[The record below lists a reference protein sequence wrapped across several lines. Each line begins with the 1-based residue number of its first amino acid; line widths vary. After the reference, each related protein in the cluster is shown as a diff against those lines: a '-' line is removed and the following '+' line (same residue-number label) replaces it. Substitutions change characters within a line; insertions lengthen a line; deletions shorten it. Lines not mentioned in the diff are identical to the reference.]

1 MNQDNPTPSAL
12 CPSATA
18 IHRGHGGKIMTY
30 KQKFRYTL
38 LGAVTML
45 IGMAVGVIIS
55 PPLIAQRSGGID
67 EIQCSKVTIVDKY
80 GEPAIVLGITEE
92 NGTAIEIFYPDGK
105 KGVRL
110 SASEGGSS
118 LGINN
123 PSGESTFSIL
133 TSSTLT
139 MMNMDHNNEHT
150 GIGFRIF
157 NGISSSIEVNTPT
170 GKKGLEL
177 SSADQFSNVLNI
189 YDKAGTNT
197 IHANGHNR
205 FIQLIDEEGDLAVT
219 LDSDSGIGNSVNVYE
234 KEGTIGSDL
243 EGSEKL
249 EWEKLAGKHFN
260 VKAKFGKVKWSAP

>member
-1 MNQDNPTPSAL
+1 
-12 CPSATA
+12 
-18 IHRGHGGKIMTY
+18 MTY

-38 LGAVTML
+38 LGTVTML
-45 IGMAVGVIIS
+45 IGLAVGVIIS

-67 EIQCSKVTIVDKY
+67 EIVCSKLTIVDKY

-92 NGTAIEIFYPDGK
+92 NGNAIKIFYPDGT
-105 KGVRL
+105 KGVQL
-110 SASEGGSS
+110 SVGGGSS
-118 LGINN
+118 LFLNN
-123 PSGESTFSIL
+123 SSGEHTFSIL
-133 TSSTLT
+133 TGSTLT
-139 MMNMDHNNEHT
+139 MMNMRHNDEHT

-157 NGISSSIEVNTPT
+157 NGISSSIKVNTPT
-170 GKKGLEL
+170 EKNGLEL
-177 SSADQFSNVLNI
+177 TSTDQFSNVLNI

-197 IHANGHNR
+197 IHANGHSR

-234 KEGTIGSDL
+234 KEGTIGSNL